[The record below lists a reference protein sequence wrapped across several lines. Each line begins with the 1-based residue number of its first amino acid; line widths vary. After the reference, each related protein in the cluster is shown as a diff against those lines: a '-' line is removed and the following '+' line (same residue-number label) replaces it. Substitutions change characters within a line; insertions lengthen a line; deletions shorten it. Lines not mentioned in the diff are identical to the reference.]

1 MPAKTSPPHE
11 PAPEERGVFKLIDH
25 LIMAARLCFQSARP
39 SRPLDVYGAVPS
51 QIFVLNRERV
61 LLQFSADAAHQSLF
75 MSALDDVHQSAPSR
89 AHPQALDEK
98 TREDKR
104 ADEKSGEDKGTD
116 E

>member
-1 MPAKTSPPHE
+1 M
-11 PAPEERGVFKLIDH
+11 
-25 LIMAARLCFQSARP
+25 
-39 SRPLDVYGAVPS
+39 
-51 QIFVLNRERV
+51 

-75 MSALDDVHQSAPSR
+75 MFALDDVHQSAPSR